1 MKLLGIETKLLATWF
16 NGKKFKLQVVY
27 RATRDGFD
35 AAKFHSLVDN
45 QGPTLT
51 VILSKDGFL
60 FGGFTCKSWVHT
72 GNAFADDQAFIF
84 SLTNKT
90 MQTQYQN

>member
-1 MKLLGIETKLLATWF
+1 M
-16 NGKKFKLQVVY
+16 QVVY

-60 FGGFTCKSWVHT
+60 FGVFTSKSWVHT
-72 GNAFADDQAFIF
+72 GSAFADDQAFIF

-90 MQTQYQN
+90 MQSQYQN

>member
-1 MKLLGIETKLLATWF
+1 MKLLGLETPLLRSWL
-16 NGKKFKLQVVY
+16 NGRKFRLQVVY

-60 FGGFTCKSWVHT
+60 FGGFTSKSWVHT
-72 GNAFADDQAFIF
+72 GTLFADDQAFIF